1 MKFDPFDALW
11 AALEC
16 TFNDLWAHAPSA
28 FKEHNIYNQEANKVA
43 EKEIL
48 PFGDPVLRKK
58 ARPVGEITPK
68 MLRVLDDMVD
78 TLYAE
83 DGRAGLAAP
92 QIGILRRMIVMDCG
106 EGLIELID
114 PEILEMNGEQIG
126 PEACL
131 SFPGYTGI
139 VKRANDV
146 KIKTLTRMGETVYL
160 EGHDYLARCIQ
171 HEIDHLNGILFI
183 DHVEEGQLY
192 LNQSQQKADLMAAL
206 KLSWK

>member
-1 MKFDPFDALW
+1 M
-11 AALEC
+11 
-16 TFNDLWAHAPSA
+16 
-28 FKEHNIYNQEANKVA
+28 A

-58 ARPVGEITPK
+58 AKPVEELTPK
-68 MLRVLDDMVD
+68 MLRILDDMVD

-83 DGRAGLAAP
+83 EGRAGLAAP

-106 EGLIELID
+106 EGLIELIN
-114 PEILEMNGEQIG
+114 PEILEIQGEQIG

-131 SFPGYTGI
+131 SYPGFTGI
-139 VKRANDV
+139 VERADYV
-146 KIKTLTRMGETVYL
+146 KIKTLTRSGEWMEL

-183 DHVEEGQLY
+183 DHVKEGQLY
-192 LNQSQQKADLMAAL
+192 REQTKQKADLIQAL
-206 KLSWK
+206 KLSLK